1 MFLINKVIII
11 VSIRKRYDDA
21 EKEFI
26 AAKLHLFGVR
36 VSHCDNILSHNHHK
50 NQYHIEIEQK
60 KDDFATKQNTNPNR
74 S

>member
-36 VSHCDNILSHNHHK
+36 GSHCDNILPHNHHK
-50 NQYHIEIEQK
+50 KTISHRN
-60 KDDFATKQNTNPNR
+60 
-74 S
+74 